1 MRRSCC
7 DDTRNCRRENTL
19 ATITLN
25 IAKAN
30 KGAKVKV
37 RSISGLTKLMKMM
50 KITNAINIVALVSK
64 VMALVD
70 NDTRCRSTLFSYS
83 TSSVGI
89 RTSLFSAES
98 SR

>member
-1 MRRSCC
+1 MRRSCW
-7 DDTRNCRRENTL
+7 DDTRSCLRKNTL

-50 KITNAINIVALVSK
+50 KINILMVIL
-64 VMALVD
+64 
-70 NDTRCRSTLFSYS
+70 
-83 TSSVGI
+83 
-89 RTSLFSAES
+89 
-98 SR
+98 